1 MSGASPVLQV
11 ADLTFGYSSANV
23 IHDLSF
29 EIADGEM
36 VALLGANGAGK
47 STTLRV
53 LMGLSRGAT
62 GSVAVAAE
70 PILGWGPERIA
81 RGYISLVPE
90 GRRLFSDQSVEANLL
105 LGAFHLRKNQ
115 ARVKALLGEVYEL
128 FPKLHGYRDKR
139 SDGLSGG
146 EQQMVAIGRA
156 LMADPK
162 VLMLDEPSLGLAPQ
176 VIESVFQALHSLKQR
191 DRVVLLVE
199 QRVEEALE
207 LVDRAYVLERG
218 RIAMQGV
225 GSELLSSPELVNAYL
240 GEQVREAAQ

>member
-1 MSGASPVLQV
+1 MSSAQLALRVD
-11 ADLTFGYSSANV
+11 DLTFGYSSANV
-23 IHDLSF
+23 IHGLCF

-53 LMGLSRGAT
+53 LMGLARGAK
-62 GSVAVAAE
+62 GEVQVAGEA
-70 PILGWGPERIA
+70 ILGWSPERIA
-81 RGYISLVPE
+81 RGHISLVPE

-105 LGAFHLRKNQ
+105 LGAFHLRKDQ
-115 ARVKALLGEVYEL
+115 PRVKALLEDVYEL

-156 LMADPK
+156 LMSDPR
-162 VLMLDEPSLGLAPQ
+162 VLMLDEPSLGLAPT
-176 VIESVFQALHSLKQR
+176 VIDSVFLALHSLKQR

-207 LVDRAYVLERG
+207 LVDRAYVLEQG
-218 RIAMQGV
+218 KIAMEGV
-225 GSELLSSPELVNAYL
+225 GSELLRSPELVNAYL
-240 GEQVREAAQ
+240 GEEVRQTAQ